1 MVFGFPTSDCYSI
14 VNHAFSQLVLLAE
27 CTIFMRSCAAIAG
40 LPKLQESQSQFGS
53 RLWIIPENPESS
65 PAMVSAVLR
74 VVSKELQERPAVER
88 GFFGLVYLTSIRKNE
103 DANAH
108 TIEQDRKCRGVL
120 WSVAVGTGHG
130 REQWN
135 NQRH

>member
-1 MVFGFPTSDCYSI
+1 MGQV
-14 VNHAFSQLVLLAE
+14 HLLAE
-27 CTIFMRSCAAIAG
+27 CTTFMRCCATIAG
-40 LPKLQESQSQFGS
+40 LINLKDSKSQYGL
-53 RLWIIPENPESS
+53 RLWIIPEKRESS

-74 VVSKELQERPAVER
+74 VVSKELQEWPAFER
-88 GFFGLVYLTSIRKNE
+88 DFFGLVYLTSIRKHE

-108 TIEQDRKCRGVL
+108 TIDQNRKYRGVL

-135 NQRH
+135 HQRH